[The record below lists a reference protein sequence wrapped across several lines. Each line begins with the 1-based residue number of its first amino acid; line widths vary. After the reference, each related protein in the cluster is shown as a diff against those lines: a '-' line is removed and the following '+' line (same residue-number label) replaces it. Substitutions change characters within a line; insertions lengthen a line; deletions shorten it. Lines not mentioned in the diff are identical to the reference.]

1 MGGGIQVSVAVGVAV
16 APVVGRVLDR
26 RGERGD
32 GLGSLLLLSR
42 PAAAVRVISVL
53 LSSTDVVLPV
63 SADSEI
69 DSFSSWRAKWPSLI
83 CLVPMVRVP
92 VRRRRGR
99 KLPGLWQRTQD
110 CQVSGWNLVVAV
122 VSSARLQ
129 DCGGLVSIGYGGGF
143 VWWCD
148 VDVPVGS
155 SKHSRDVSAV
165 MMVMMVVVVRGV
177 GWMKEKKAVGGGR
190 DFYKYLVKTK
200 SRK

>member
-1 MGGGIQVSVAVGVAV
+1 M
-16 APVVGRVLDR
+16 
-26 RGERGD
+26 
-32 GLGSLLLLSR
+32 
-42 PAAAVRVISVL
+42 
-53 LSSTDVVLPV
+53 
-63 SADSEI
+63 
-69 DSFSSWRAKWPSLI
+69 
-83 CLVPMVRVP
+83 
-92 VRRRRGR
+92 
-99 KLPGLWQRTQD
+99 
-110 CQVSGWNLVVAV
+110 AV

-165 MMVMMVVVVRGV
+165 MMVVVVRGV